1 VARGESG
8 ARGAVAGAEP
18 LPVAGAFP
26 ELRRALLEGSSAVL
40 VAPPGAG
47 KTTLV
52 PLALLDEPWLQRRKI
67 VLLEP
72 RRLVARAVALRMAEL
87 LGEPDAGGTVGYR
100 MRLETRVGRSTR
112 IEVVTEG
119 ILTRMLQSDPA
130 LEGVGLVVF
139 DEFHE
144 RSLQADAGLALTLHA
159 RKLLRPELRILVMS
173 ATLDAE
179 PVARVLGGAAVVR
192 VEGRAHPV
200 ETRWR
205 DHPVDG
211 WIEPVVA
218 DRVRAALREQEGD
231 VLAFLPGAA
240 EIRRTGEALEGT
252 LPPDTAVYE
261 LFGFLPR
268 EVQDQ
273 ALCPSPP
280 GRRKVVLS
288 SAIAESSLTI
298 EGVRVVVD
306 GGLMRIA
313 RFDPGTGMTSLETL
327 RVTRDAADQRRG
339 RAGRTAPGVCYR
351 LWTRQEEQ
359 GMVPARAPEIREAD
373 LAPLVLDLA
382 AFGAEPGELAWL
394 DPPGAAS
401 LAQAGEL
408 LRELEALEPDGSL
421 TAHGRR
427 MAELGIHPRLA
438 HLVLRGAERGW
449 GTLACDLAALLEE
462 RDVLRAPG
470 APSEVDV
477 RLRLDALRE
486 GARGL
491 PRGLAVD
498 RTAAS
503 RVRKQA
509 EALRQRTGLRSRR
522 EEWGR
527 DGGEE
532 PVGLLAALA
541 YPDRVGQ
548 LRAGSRGRYLLRN
561 GRGVTVHAQDP
572 LAGELWLVVLD
583 LDARGREGRVF
594 QAAPLTLAD
603 LEVALGH
610 QAESAD
616 EVAWDDAAGRVQARR
631 VRRLGA
637 LVLGEGALRDPD
649 PGSVARALC
658 EGARGRGLH
667 VLPWSREATQ
677 LRERLAFLRGLEGDP
692 WPDTSVEG
700 LTASLEEWLAPFLV
714 GMRSLED
721 LGRVEMVEALL
732 STLPWSRRT
741 ELDRLAPTH
750 LEVPSGS
757 RIMLDYGDPS
767 APVLA
772 VRLQEV
778 FGLQET
784 PMVGGGRVPL
794 TVHLLSPARRP
805 VQVTRD
811 LASFW
816 RGAYFEVRKDLRS
829 RYPKHAWPE
838 DPLAAEPT
846 RRTKPRKAP

>member
-1 VARGESG
+1 VEEA
-8 ARGAVAGAEP
+8 
-18 LPVAGAFP
+18 LP
-26 ELRRALLEGSSAVL
+26 ELRRALATGSSAVL

-52 PLALLDEPWLQRRKI
+52 PLALLDEPWLGGRKI

-72 RRLVARAVALRMAEL
+72 RRLAARAAALRMAEL

-100 MRLETRVGRSTR
+100 MRLETRVGRGTR

-130 LEGVGLVVF
+130 LDGVGLVVF

-159 RKLLRPELRILVMS
+159 RRLLRPDLRVLVMS

-179 PVARVLGGAAVVR
+179 PVARLLGGAAVVR
-192 VEGRAHPV
+192 AEGRIHPV

-205 DHPVDG
+205 DHPVNG

-218 DRVRAALREQEGD
+218 DTVRAALREQEGD

-252 LPPDTAVYE
+252 LPADTAVYE
-261 LFGFLPR
+261 LFGLLPR
-268 EVQDQ
+268 EIQDQ
-273 ALCPSPP
+273 ALRASPT
-280 GRRKVVLS
+280 GRRRVVLS
-288 SAIAESSLTI
+288 SAIAESSVTI

-306 GGLMRIA
+306 AGLMRVA
-313 RFDPGTGMTSLETL
+313 RFDPGTGMTRLETL

-351 LWTRQEEQ
+351 LWTRQEER
-359 GMVPARAPEIREAD
+359 GMVPARTPEIREAD

-382 AFGAEPGELAWL
+382 AFGADPGELAWL
-394 DPPGAAS
+394 DPPGAAP

-408 LRELEALEPDGSL
+408 LRELEALGADGSL
-421 TAHGRR
+421 TAHGRHV
-427 MAELGIHPRLA
+427 AELGVHPRLG
-438 HLVLRGAERGW
+438 HMVLRAAERGW
-449 GTLACDLAALLEE
+449 GYVACDLAALLEE
-462 RDVLRAPG
+462 RDILRGSGGP
-470 APSEVDV
+470 PEVDV
-477 RLRLDALRE
+477 RLRLEALRE

-491 PRGLAVD
+491 PRGLGVDGAAV
-498 RTAAS
+498 S
-503 RVRKQA
+503 RVRQQA
-509 EALRQRTGLRSRR
+509 EALRRR
-522 EEWGR
+522 AAIR
-527 DGGEE
+527 QPRRKAGGGGAGDA

-548 LRAGSRGRYLLRN
+548 LRAGSRGRYVLRN
-561 GRGVTVHAQDP
+561 GRGVTVDASDP
-572 LAGELWLVVLD
+572 LAGEGWLVVLD

-594 QAAPLTLAD
+594 QAAPLALAD
-603 LEVALGH
+603 LEEALGG
-610 QAESAD
+610 QAESAE

-637 LVLGEGALRDPD
+637 LVLGEGALREPD
-649 PGSVARALC
+649 PGAVARALC
-658 EGARGRGLH
+658 EGVRARGLH

-677 LRERLAFLRGLEGDP
+677 LRERLAFLRALEGDP
-692 WPDTSVEG
+692 WPDTSAEG
-700 LTASLEEWLAPFLV
+700 LTESLDAWLAPCLV
-714 GMRSLED
+714 GMRSLGD

-732 STLPWSRRT
+732 ARLPWNRRA

-784 PMVGGGRVPL
+784 PTVGGGRVPL

-829 RYPKHAWPE
+829 RYPRHAWPE

>member
-1 VARGESG
+1 MA
-8 ARGAVAGAEP
+8 
-18 LPVAGAFP
+18 LPVEEALP
-26 ELRRALLEGSSAVL
+26 ELQRALAEGSSGVL

-52 PLALLDEPWLQRRKI
+52 PLALLDEPWLKGGKI
-67 VLLEP
+67 VVLEP
-72 RRLVARAVALRMAEL
+72 RRLAARAAALRMAEL

-100 MRLETRVGRSTR
+100 MRLETRVGRATR

-130 LEGVGLVVF
+130 LEGIGLVIF

-159 RKLLRPELRILVMS
+159 RRLLRPELRVLVMS

-179 PVARVLGGAAVVR
+179 PVARLLGGAAVVR
-192 VEGRAHPV
+192 AEGRVHPV

-205 DHPVDG
+205 DHPVSG
-211 WIEPVVA
+211 WIEPIVA
-218 DRVRAALREQEGD
+218 DTVRAALREQEGD
-231 VLAFLPGAA
+231 MLVFLPGAA
-240 EIRRTGEALEGT
+240 EIRRTGEALAGD
-252 LPPDTAVYE
+252 LPPDVSVYE
-261 LFGFLPR
+261 LFGLLPR
-268 EVQDQ
+268 EIQDQ
-273 ALCPSPP
+273 ALRPSPP

-306 GGLMRIA
+306 AGLMRVA
-313 RFDPGTGMTSLETL
+313 RFDPGTGMTRLETL

-339 RAGRTAPGVCYR
+339 RAGRTAPGVCFR

-382 AFGAEPGELAWL
+382 AFGAEPGELTWL
-394 DPPGAAS
+394 DPPGTAP

-408 LRELEALEPDGSL
+408 LRELEALDADGSL

-427 MAELGIHPRLA
+427 MAELGVHPRLA
-438 HLVLRGAERGW
+438 HMVLQGAERGW
-449 GTLACDLAALLEE
+449 GAVACDLAALLEE
-462 RDVLRAPG
+462 RDVLRTAGGRP
-470 APSEVDV
+470 EVDV
-477 RLRLDALRE
+477 RLRLEAVGE

-491 PRGLAVD
+491 PRVLGVDGAAV
-498 RTAAS
+498 S
-503 RVRKQA
+503 RVRQQA
-509 EALRQRTGLRSRR
+509 EALRRRAAIRLR
-522 EEWGR
+522 R
-527 DGGEE
+527 DAGGGGEG

-561 GRGVTVHAQDP
+561 GRGVTVDTSDP
-572 LAGELWLVVLD
+572 LAGEAWLVVLD

-594 QAAPLTLAD
+594 QAAALALAD
-603 LEVALGH
+603 LEEALGG
-610 QAESAD
+610 QAEIVE

-631 VRRLGA
+631 IRRLGA

-649 PGSVARALC
+649 PGVVARALC
-658 EGARGRGLH
+658 EGVRARGLH
-667 VLPWSREATQ
+667 VLRWSREATQ
-677 LRERLAFLRGLEGDP
+677 LRERLAFLRALEGDP
-692 WPDTSVEG
+692 WPDTSAEG
-700 LTASLEEWLAPFLV
+700 LITSLEGWLVPFLG
-714 GMRSLED
+714 GMRSLDD
-721 LGRVEMVEALL
+721 LGRVEVVEALL
-732 STLPWSRRT
+732 SSLPWNRRAD
-741 ELDRLAPTH
+741 LDRLAPTH

-778 FGLQET
+778 FGLEET
-784 PMVGGGRVPL
+784 PTVGGGRVPL

-811 LASFW
+811 LGSFW

-829 RYPKHAWPE
+829 RYPKHSWPE

>member
-1 VARGESG
+1 MVRTG
-8 ARGAVAGAEP
+8 
-18 LPVAGAFP
+18 LPVEEALPA
-26 ELRRALLEGSSAVL
+26 LRRSLVDGTSAVL

-52 PLALLDEPWLQRRKI
+52 PLALLDEPWLGGRKI

-72 RRLVARAVALRMAEL
+72 RRLAARAAALRMAEL

-100 MRLETRVGRSTR
+100 MRLETRVGRGTR

-119 ILTRMLQSDPA
+119 ILTRMLRADPA
-130 LEGVGLVVF
+130 LDGVGLVVF

-159 RKLLRPELRILVMS
+159 RRLLRADLRVLVMS

-179 PVARVLGGAAVVR
+179 PVARLLGVATVVR
-192 VEGRAHPV
+192 AEGRTHPV

-205 DHPVDG
+205 DRAVDG
-211 WIEPVVA
+211 RIEPVVA
-218 DRVRAALREQEGD
+218 DTVRTALREHEGD

-261 LFGFLPR
+261 LFGLLPR
-268 EVQDQ
+268 EVQDR
-273 ALCPSPP
+273 ALHPSPP
-280 GRRKVVLS
+280 GRRKVVLA

-306 GGLMRIA
+306 GGLMRVP
-313 RFDPGTGMTSLETL
+313 RFDPGTGMTRLETL

-351 LWTRQEEQ
+351 LWTKQEEH

-394 DPPGAAS
+394 DPPGAAP

-408 LRELEALEPDGSL
+408 LRELEALESNGSL
-421 TAHGRR
+421 TPHGAR
-427 MAELGIHPRLA
+427 MAELGVHPRLA

-449 GTLACDLAALLEE
+449 GALACDMAALLEE
-462 RDVLRAPG
+462 RDILRG
-470 APSEVDV
+470 AESPPEVDA
-477 RLRLDALRE
+477 RLRLEALRE
-486 GARGL
+486 GARAL
-491 PRGLAVD
+491 PRGLTVD
-498 RTAAS
+498 SAAAS

-509 EALRQRTGLRSRR
+509 EALRRR
-522 EEWGR
+522 AGVTRRDSVAGPAGR
-527 DGGEE
+527 
-532 PVGLLAALA
+532 LAAFA

-548 LRAGSRGRYLLRN
+548 LRVGSRGRYLLRN
-561 GRGVTVHAQDP
+561 GRGVTMDAGDP
-572 LAGELWLVVLD
+572 LAGEAWLVVLD

-594 QAAPLTLAD
+594 QAAPLALAD
-603 LEVALGH
+603 IEEALGQ
-610 QAESAD
+610 QAQTTEEVVWD
-616 EVAWDDAAGRVQARR
+616 EAAGRVQARR
-631 VRRLGA
+631 IRRLGS

-649 PGSVARALC
+649 PGAVARALC
-658 EGARGRGLH
+658 DGVRARGLH
-667 VLPWSREATQ
+667 VLPWSRETTQ
-677 LRERLAFLRGLEGDP
+677 LRGRLAFVRALEGER
-692 WPDTSVEG
+692 WPDTSEEG
-700 LTASLEEWLAPFLV
+700 LTASLEGWLAPSLT
-714 GMRSLED
+714 GMRSLDD
-721 LGRVEMVEALL
+721 LGGLDLGEALL
-732 STLPWSRRT
+732 STLAWNRRV

-750 LEVPSGS
+750 LDVPSGS
-757 RIMLDYGDPS
+757 RIALDYADPS

-778 FGLQET
+778 FGLLET
-784 PMVGGGRVPL
+784 PTVGGGRVPL
-794 TVHLLSPARRP
+794 TIHLLSPARRP

-816 RGAYFEVRKDLRS
+816 RGAYFEVRKDLRA
-829 RYPKHAWPE
+829 RYPKHSWPE